1 MNDDT
6 TPDSSQDATSALPE
20 GDVTASPSDDVP
32 AATGG
37 PVPAAPKATRT
48 STRTILEI
56 VGGVAAGVLI
66 IAAAGAGFAA
76 GLVVGDEGERH
87 RGHHWAGGMSADG
100 GPERQGRD
108 HRDGGMR
115 GDRYADGMPGDRHA
129 DGMPGDRHADGMP
142 GDRHHEGMTP
152 PPMGQQQS

>member
-6 TPDSSQDATSALPE
+6 TPESSQDAGSAVPE
-20 GDVTASPSDDVP
+20 DAVT
-32 AATGG
+32 AATGDDITAATG
-37 PVPAAPKATRT
+37 DPVPASPKASRT

-87 RGHHWAGGMSADG
+87 RDHHWAGGMSADG
-100 GPERQGRD
+100 GSERQGRD
-108 HRDGGMR
+108 HRDGGMP
-115 GDRYADGMPGDRHA
+115 GDRYADGMPGDRY
-129 DGMPGDRHADGMP
+129 ADGMP

-152 PPMGQQQS
+152 PPMGQPQG